1 MPIIT
6 PAYPC
11 MNSGYNVSTS
21 TLRVMREQFQFGNKI
36 CEEIELNKS
45 QWKDLFEPCMFFK
58 SYKNYLQIVRDTCG
72 KLQCHPCPY
81 SSKQS
86 SHCAFFTGL
95 QRKEGDV
102 IQQDGYKPGRALRQ
116 QQRKQSS
123 HIDHGCSSGSASAG
137 RQLNKEFYEAN
148 VQGSVE

>member
-58 SYKNYLQIVRDTCG
+58 SYKNYLQVDIVAADVD
-72 KLQCHPCPY
+72 
-81 SSKQS
+81 
-86 SHCAFFTGL
+86 GL
-95 QRKEGDV
+95 H
-102 IQQDGYKPGRALRQ
+102 A
-116 QQRKQSS
+116 
-123 HIDHGCSSGSASAG
+123 
-137 RQLNKEFYEAN
+137 
-148 VQGSVE
+148 